1 MREFSPLKETAKKIT
16 SATSMISEL
25 EQRFNE
31 QTQENVAPTPPVPTP
46 APEPVAVV
54 QQEERQE
61 VVPHQPQNVE
71 HTKEGRLGALSLK
84 NPIWEKVLEEN
95 NSFNFAPGSS
105 IMVDVECKQILQL
118 LKLNAGVKIN
128 TLVSYIL
135 NDFIETNL
143 SDIKKLCGR
152 GSNRYL
158 D

>member
-1 MREFSPLKETAKKIT
+1 MTKKFS
-16 SATSMISEL
+16 SATVLINEL
-25 EQRFNE
+25 DKKFKEE
-31 QTQENVAPTPPVPTP
+31 ETQEAVAPTSPVPTP

-61 VVPHQPQNVE
+61 VVPHQPQKVE
-71 HTKEGRLGALSLK
+71 NTKEGRLSALSLK

-95 NSFNFAPGSS
+95 SDFTFVPGSS
-105 IMVDVECKQILQL
+105 VMVDVECKKILQL
-118 LKLNAGVKIN
+118 LKLNGGIKIN

-135 NDFIETNL
+135 SDFIETNL

-152 GSNRYL
+152 ESNRYL